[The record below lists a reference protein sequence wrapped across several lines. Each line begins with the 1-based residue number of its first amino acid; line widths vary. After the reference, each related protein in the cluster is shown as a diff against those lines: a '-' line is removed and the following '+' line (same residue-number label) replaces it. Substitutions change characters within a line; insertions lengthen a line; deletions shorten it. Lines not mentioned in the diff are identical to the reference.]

1 MRWREPRTLAYLA
14 VFGTLW
20 GAWEITVG
28 SVLHLINL
36 PLKGTWLAAGAM
48 TLALTGRRVVRVPGA
63 LLMMGALAALLK
75 VFSFGGVVFSPMVA
89 ILMEALLAE
98 GVLWLGRER
107 PWAYPLAGGVA
118 LLWPPIHR
126 GLFQALYFGTEVY
139 QVYLQL
145 ARQVTRW
152 LPISLHH
159 LVWALVVLMVLQFLI
174 GMGAGVLA
182 LHLARRIEP
191 RP

>member
-1 MRWREPRTLAYLA
+1 MKRALRNPQTLAYLA

-48 TLALTGRRVVRVPGA
+48 TLALTGRRLAGVPGSLV
-63 LLMMGALAALLK
+63 LLGTLAALLK
-75 VFSFGGVVFSPMVA
+75 VFSFGGAVFSPMVG

-98 GVLWLGRER
+98 GVLLLTGDR
-107 PWAYPLAGGVA
+107 PWSYPLAGGVA

-126 GLFQALYFGTEVY
+126 ILFQALYFGVEVY
-139 QVYLQL
+139 QVYGQL
-145 ARQVTRW
+145 ARQITRW
-152 LPISLHH
+152 FPFTLQH
-159 LVWALVVLMVLQFLI
+159 LALAFGMLMVLQFLI
-174 GMGAGVLA
+174 GFGAGTLA
-182 LHLARRIEP
+182 LRLARRI
-191 RP
+191 RQ